1 MSNKELKLAIRDKCE
16 TLQVAV
22 MKRRSKRAVKKL
34 LQSMELKQLSKI

>member
-22 MKRRSKRAVKKL
+22 MKRRSKRAVKL
-34 LQSMELKQLSKI
+34 LLDTLRQEMKK